1 MNASIDTCR
10 RRCVVALEV
19 YVDRVLKSE
28 GLARQ
33 TALALLRW
41 YIKTCP
47 PDVFEE
53 CVMQIRDI
61 QKLKILWEAGL
72 KPEQQRIVLKRY
84 DQLTGGE
91 LGTWIL

>member
-1 MNASIDTCR
+1 M
-10 RRCVVALEV
+10 ALEV
-19 YVDRVLKSE
+19 YIDRVMRSE

-41 YIKTCP
+41 YIKTAP
-47 PDVFEE
+47 PDVFES
-53 CVMQIRDI
+53 CVNEIKDVN
-61 QKLKILWEAGL
+61 KLKILWEAGL

-91 LGTWIL
+91 LGTWVL